1 MPMLLA
7 LFALHGI
14 AKETPTLHVPRLAEG
29 VARPTI
35 DGDLDD
41 PAWKF
46 AAVLDD
52 LRQSEPTAGELA
64 SERTEVRIVYDADS
78 FFLSM
83 RCFDREP
90 HLIRDTQMKRDANL
104 DPDDRVEIL
113 LDTFCDRRNAFWFQ
127 IGAAG
132 SLGDALV
139 AKNGGSFNKQ
149 WDGIWYGEARITDAG
164 WQAEL
169 EIPMATLN
177 FDPAGT
183 KWGFNLRRHI
193 RRRGEE
199 ARWASPDPNVEFFWL
214 ANAGTL
220 EGFHD
225 LRQGLGLDVTP
236 FVGAQYR
243 RDDGDSDLLGDAGLD
258 LFYKLTPSTKLALTL
273 HTDFAETEVD
283 ERVVNLSR
291 FPLFFPE
298 KRDFFLEDSGV
309 FHFGP
314 SSDSHASSDV
324 IPFFSRRIGIDGAG
338 AEVPLLGAVKVT
350 GRSDGLSF
358 GVLDAATD
366 ATSSV
371 DDANLFV
378 GRVSKNVLEQSDIG
392 AIWTSGDPD
401 GTGSADTFGFDANWR
416 TDDFL
421 GDDNLRVASY
431 WLRSDASAVDSADAY
446 HLSVDYPQD
455 EVALQAGAT
464 VVEDGFAPQLGFV
477 PRTGIKK
484 YTSQAFYTP
493 RPHSWIRKLDFGV
506 ASTLVTD
513 DANATKSVLIDVRPL
528 GVELESGD
536 EFDVRL
542 LHFREVLDA
551 DFDIQDDVSIPAAGY
566 TFERAGLFV
575 TTSDKR
581 PVDLDGALIVGDFYD
596 GTREDLELD
605 VNWRPSRWSTFGLG
619 YERNAISLPG
629 GDFAV
634 HVARVRANWQFTPRV
649 AWSNF
654 VQYDNESDELGLNSR
669 LWWILRPGSEFFFV
683 VNQGWD
689 ADPDWRFAPRST
701 QVAFKVGYTLRF

>member
-1 MPMLLA
+1 MPTFLA
-7 LFALHGI
+7 LIALAGS
-14 AKETPTLHVPRLAEG
+14 AKDTPTLHVSRLAEG
-29 VARPTI
+29 VARPVI
-35 DGDLDD
+35 DGSLEDA
-41 PAWKF
+41 AWKG
-46 AAVLDD
+46 AAVLSD
-52 LRQSEPTAGELA
+52 LRQTEPAVGEPA
-64 SERTEVRIVYDADS
+64 SERTEVRILYDANS

-83 RCFDREP
+83 ECFDREP

-127 IGAAG
+127 IGPAG

-149 WDGIWYGEARITDAG
+149 WDGIWHGEARITELG

-183 KWGFNLRRHI
+183 RWGFNLRRHI

-199 ARWASPDPNVEFFWL
+199 ARWASPDPNVQFFWL

-236 FVGAQYR
+236 FVGAEYR
-243 RDDGDSDLLGDAGLD
+243 REDGDSDLLGDGGLD
-258 LFYKLTPSTKLALTL
+258 LFYKLTPNTKLALSL
-273 HTDFAETEVD
+273 NTDFAETEVD

-314 SSDSHASSDV
+314 SNDFGSSSDV
-324 IPFFSRRIGIDGAG
+324 IPFFSRRIGIDGNG
-338 AEVPLLGAVKVT
+338 VEVPLLGAVKVT
-350 GRSDGLSF
+350 GQTDGLSF

-366 ATSSV
+366 ETSSV

-378 GRVSKNVLEQSDIG
+378 GRVSKNVLEQSDVG
-392 AIWTSGDPD
+392 AIWTSGDPSGESGA
-401 GTGSADTFGFDANWR
+401 GTYGFDANWR
-416 TDDFL
+416 TNDFL
-421 GDDNLRVASY
+421 GDRNLRVSSY
-431 WLRSDASAVDSADAY
+431 WLRSDDAASEAADAY
-446 HLSVDYPQD
+446 HLGASYPQD
-455 EVALQAGAT
+455 EWELGTSAT
-464 VVEDGFAPQLGFV
+464 VIEDRFAPRLGFA

-484 YTSQAFYTP
+484 YVSQAFYTP
-493 RPHSWIRKLDFGV
+493 RLHSAVRKLGFGV
-506 ASTLVTD
+506 TSTLITD
-513 DANATKSVLIDVRPL
+513 TGNATESVEIDLEPL
-528 GVELESGD
+528 GVEFESGD
-536 EFDVRL
+536 ELGLHFT
-542 LHFREVLDA
+542 HFREVLDA
-551 DFDIQDDVSIPAAGY
+551 DFDIRRDVTIPTGGY
-566 TFERAGLFV
+566 TFERASIRGA
-575 TTSDKR
+575 TSDKR
-581 PVDLDGALIVGDFYD
+581 PFDVDGSVAFGEFYD
-596 GTREDLELD
+596 GTREDLEFNVD
-605 VNWRPSRWSTFGLG
+605 WRPSRWGTFGLG
-619 YERNAISLPG
+619 YERNGISLPG
-629 GDFAV
+629 GDFDV
-634 HVARVRANWQFTPRV
+634 HVGRLRANWQFTPRI

-654 VQYDNESDELGLNSR
+654 VQFDDESDELGLNSR

-689 ADPDWRFAPRST
+689 AEPDWRFAPRTT